1 MKKLLVIVLLAIV
14 AQLNAGNGRNPFQG
28 YSYKTYTN
36 YSRNFMIKYPS
47 FLTMGR
53 GSENGDGRSF
63 TANGGAVYVSATS
76 SYFTTDEGSMQNRYW
91 DDLNNRDY
99 YVTYKRPLS
108 SNWYVVSGTKR
119 SNNKVFYKKVYYS
132 NSSNGTQI
140 RTMYLEYPISWTAT
154 FDEVIP
160 VMLKSFK
167 DTDRE
172 VYN

>member
-1 MKKLLVIVLLAIV
+1 MKKLLVILLLTFA
-14 AQLNAGNGRNPFQG
+14 AQLNAGYITSPYQG
-28 YSYKTYTN
+28 YEYKSYVN

-91 DDLNNRDY
+91 DDLNDRDY
-99 YVTYKRPLS
+99 YITYKRPLS

-119 SNNKVFYKKVYYS
+119 SNNKVFYKKVYLS
-132 NSSNGTQI
+132 NGSNGTQI
-140 RTMYLEYPISWTAT
+140 RTMYLEYPTSWTTT

-160 VMLKSFK
+160 VMLRSFK
-167 DTDRE
+167 DT
-172 VYN
+172 N